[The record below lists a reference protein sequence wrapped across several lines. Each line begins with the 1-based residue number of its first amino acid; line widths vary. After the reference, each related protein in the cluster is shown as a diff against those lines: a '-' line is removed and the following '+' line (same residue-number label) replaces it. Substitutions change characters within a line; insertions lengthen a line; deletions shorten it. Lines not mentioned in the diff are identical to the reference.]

1 MEPPRNRKQRRAAAT
16 AAPTSAADIPLS
28 LPPRDDSPS
37 TGERPKKLVDI
48 IAERQNAL
56 FQQQTGSQPIPG
68 KGKGSSNAFKSK
80 GTRFVTVDAS
90 GALVETDADIHSDTT
105 ESIGRGDISNEDES
119 SNDDEDEED
128 EDEDEET
135 DKPLPPLI
143 DTVLLALPLTTLHLT
158 LAYLAAHQYAEVT
171 DIPQLIKDAVWKTFP
186 LLTLLIHFLHGHIIS
201 LRLPVSWS
209 FLRPQPVSLIPFT
222 ADKLSLSFLRRLI
235 FPPTIRTIVFL
246 PIAVLLGVHVI
257 TVTNEE
263 AYYAV
268 MKKAPAYATVWIWC
282 LIEMSTG
289 AAVVA
294 ALAPFIWGV
303 WWKGHAIF

>member
-1 MEPPRNRKQRRAAAT
+1 MDPPRNRKQRRAAAT
-16 AAPTSAADIPLS
+16 NAPTSAADIPLS
-28 LPPRDDSPS
+28 LPPRDDSASPDK
-37 TGERPKKLVDI
+37 RPKKLVDI

-56 FQQQTGSQPIPG
+56 FQQQTGSQAVPGQG
-68 KGKGSSNAFKSK
+68 KGDLNAFKSK

-105 ESIGRGDISNEDES
+105 ESIGRGDGSNEDES
-119 SNDDEDEED
+119 SDDNKED
-128 EDEDEET
+128 EDENEET

-143 DTVLLALPLTTLHLT
+143 DTILLALPLTTLHLT

-171 DIPQLIKDAVWKTFP
+171 DIPQLIRDAVWKTFP
-186 LLTLLIHFLHGHIIS
+186 LLTLLIHFLHGHIFS
-201 LRLPVSWS
+201 LRLPVSWG
-209 FLRPQPVSLIPFT
+209 FLRPQPVPVIPFT
-222 ADKLSLSFLRRLI
+222 ADMLSLSFLRRLI
-235 FPPTIRTIVFL
+235 FPPTIRTIIFL
-246 PIAVLLGVHVI
+246 PTAVLLGIHVI

-289 AAVVA
+289 AAVVG
-294 ALAPFIWGV
+294 ALCPFIYGV